1 MWSCPPRKKFFRKKF
16 FSARESWRLPPLPR
30 NKDEKCSPHARKG
43 CDVGAE
49 AFIFVSGARGF
60 ALSVSTPSKVERMC
74 VNVVY
79 IFTIWPENEVFCFDV
94 ESRDMVSLGISW
106 DLIMIFIR
114 FLKFFEISSILGGVA
129 RDEST
134 DVWCV
139 VGRWMKC
146 MWIWYIYSQY
156 DPEMKSFISRL
167 NLMSGVIRVNISFE
181 NRTSRQFSIKIST
194 F

>member
-1 MWSCPPRKKFFRKKF
+1 MSATKKIFSEKFFFR
-16 FSARESWRLPPLPR
+16 
-30 NKDEKCSPHARKG
+30 ARKLEVTPSPPKQG
-43 CDVGAE
+43 WEVLTSCQEVLRCWAE

-129 RDEST
+129 RDGST

-167 NLMSGVIRVNISFE
+167 NLAICHP
-181 NRTSRQFSIKIST
+181 
-194 F
+194 

>member
-1 MWSCPPRKKFFRKKF
+1 MSVTKKNFSEKF

-79 IFTIWPENEVFCFDV
+79 IFTI
-94 ESRDMVSLGISW
+94 
-106 DLIMIFIR
+106 
-114 FLKFFEISSILGGVA
+114 
-129 RDEST
+129 
-134 DVWCV
+134 
-139 VGRWMKC
+139 
-146 MWIWYIYSQY
+146 
-156 DPEMKSFISRL
+156 
-167 NLMSGVIRVNISFE
+167 
-181 NRTSRQFSIKIST
+181 
-194 F
+194 